1 MRCELSI
8 CILMILN
15 SLLRLNRQLG
25 LKRHALD
32 FDETGIGF
40 SALGTSENHIDS
52 KLTIGRESE
61 VKMKIQN
68 ARVIVVNSEGDSK
81 MSVTR

>member
-1 MRCELSI
+1 MAF
-8 CILMILN
+8 
-15 SLLRLNRQLG
+15 G
-25 LKRHALD
+25 
-32 FDETGIGF
+32 FGETGIGF
-40 SALGTSENHIDS
+40 SYLDIRKTHRS

>member
-1 MRCELSI
+1 M
-8 CILMILN
+8 
-15 SLLRLNRQLG
+15 
-25 LKRHALD
+25 D

-40 SALGTSENHIDS
+40 SALGTSENHIVS

-61 VKMKIQN
+61 VKMKFQN

>member
-1 MRCELSI
+1 MA
-8 CILMILN
+8 
-15 SLLRLNRQLG
+15 
-25 LKRHALD
+25 LKDTFWD

-40 SALGTSENHIDS
+40 SALGISEYHIDS

-61 VKMKIQN
+61 VKMKTQN

>member
-1 MRCELSI
+1 M
-8 CILMILN
+8 
-15 SLLRLNRQLG
+15 
-25 LKRHALD
+25 D

-40 SALGTSENHIDS
+40 SALGISENHIVS

-61 VKMKIQN
+61 VEMKIQN